1 MKKYL
6 KENWK
11 NILLIYCGSYTL
23 ITLLNS
29 VGYLLN
35 GIHEDPSG
43 NWHELSRAV
52 IIFIVVLAIQLDKI
66 IKIKNI
72 FLKELVI
79 YIPTML
85 LIFGYV
91 WIDGLRE
98 PLASKAYFG
107 IFIIYTSA
115 WICYNLMVAGVRFFK
130 KRKLRI

>member
-11 NILLIYCGSYTL
+11 NILLMYCGSYTL

-52 IIFIVVLAIQLDKI
+52 VIFIVVLAIQLDKI

-91 WIDGLRE
+91 WIEGLRE
-98 PLASKAYFG
+98 PLASNAYFG

-115 WICYNLMVAGVRFFK
+115 WICYSLMVAGVRFFK
-130 KRKLRI
+130 KGNL